1 MVQYRAITK
10 TATDAQLRELFEQNT
25 NGIRDAVLKE
35 MAQRI
40 AKESPVDTGTY
51 ARSHRVG
58 RRSGS
63 FQSTETSHG
72 KTRGVPK
79 GPPRRAGERAM
90 LEGIAALP
98 PDAKNIV
105 FRNLAEHAKYVE
117 RIGWK
122 RADGS
127 EKKAYQVYTKVRSE
141 FNNIVNDALTQM
153 GMKIR

>member
-40 AKESPVDTGTY
+40 AQASPVDTGTY

-117 RIGWK
+117 RIGWGASK
-122 RADGS
+122 PP
-127 EKKAYQVYTKVRSE
+127 YQVYTKVRNE